1 MVFKRNPGKENTKN
15 KKKTI
20 ATCLK
25 LSAIFT
31 LKCKVNVGL
40 LFFFFFN
47 FVDKNETRRDINYL
61 LRVSRFFFSHPSL
74 EENLNGK
81 F

>member
-1 MVFKRNPGKENTKN
+1 MVFKRNPGKENTK
-15 KKKTI
+15 KKLKKNHSN
-20 ATCLK
+20 LFK

-40 LFFFFFN
+40 LFLN

-61 LRVSRFFFSHPSL
+61 LRVSRY
-74 EENLNGK
+74 
-81 F
+81 